1 MLCPLCSKSY
11 CGKTNVDRH
20 LISGHH
26 CCLRAGTM
34 SVRKLTG
41 QDLEAALNKVRFDQ
55 RNGPTCRRDGPGA
68 RNRRRLAPSAAQ
80 GRPPTDSEG
89 SGLEGEEAAVE
100 IRHNP
105 FYSRCGAP
113 MVTPV
118 PSSTNLGGRSDL
130 SGSTIVRGPMYRM
143 GNTGGD
149 TQRMDQGAGGE
160 SSSDQSRSTMDQYL
174 GAPAKSP
181 PSPLG
186 FSISGGTSPT
196 MPSLLPLI
204 DEISRSAFPFDVA
217 GPSNHPSSPP
227 LLRPVYSPISSDDVP
242 ARVTRQ
248 FQGKRISRRRSAS
261 RGAVEASESDGGS
274 SSGRSRSSPPVV
286 YGHEDHSYSCGGKA
300 VQVSPQL
307 PASSVTT
314 SQPRGTI
321 RRGVGQ
327 FRKGGKIA
335 RGKVVRRGGGR
346 GEKRGP
352 PTSAGSQLPVAPS
365 AGGQLPVAPSAG
377 NLLPVIPTPVPEVPV
392 PVCLWTTPVYYS
404 MFQQKVAAG
413 AMEGA
418 VRAGTLPALP
428 PSLRGRAERF
438 MSRLQRFQFSTQ
450 TDRERVASS
459 SSSESDME
467 E

>member
-227 LLRPVYSPISSDDVP
+227 LLRPVYSPISSDDLP

-335 RGKVVRRGGGR
+335 RGKVVRRGRGK

-352 PTSAGSQLPVAPS
+352 PAPVGNQLPVFP
-365 AGGQLPVAPSAG
+365 AGGQLPVCPAGKLLPVFPTG
-377 NLLPVIPTPVPEVPV
+377 NLLPVVPAPA
-392 PVCLWTTPVYYS
+392 YS

-438 MSRLQRFQFSTQ
+438 MGRLRRFQFSTTQ
-450 TDRERVASS
+450 TDRERVTASS